1 MGVCSEATSAKRIL
15 FPRKP
20 LGRPGEGQSRRG
32 SGAAWT
38 EPPVCSRSR
47 VRGGELLSATLR
59 RNGTFTAARQL
70 AGAPLPPGAP
80 QSRQLSSAA
89 PHRARASHQLSPK
102 RLLPLRIARAP
113 RAPPKRP
120 THKASNAAPGSRGYR
135 KPDGKGLHSGPLAA
149 PSDRLLRWTTRV
161 PGRRQGSGPW
171 EQVPQG
177 RPGQVSAGTAVLGK
191 AASW

>member
-1 MGVCSEATSAKRIL
+1 MRRLLRSESCSPGSPWGA
-15 FPRKP
+15 
-20 LGRPGEGQSRRG
+20 LGKGSPGEDQEQPGQSRLCAQG
-32 SGAAWT
+32 HVFG
-38 EPPVCSRSR
+38 
-47 VRGGELLSATLR
+47 GGELLSATLR

-89 PHRARASHQLSPK
+89 PHRARASHQFSPK